1 MVGTKAYLRLY
12 EVLREKIFS
21 GEYGVGD
28 QIPTEREIEELFG
41 VSRITIRHAL
51 RLLQEQGLVE
61 RRPGKGTFVRASRP
75 LKVPILN
82 VDYTGSMRREAPNVR
97 RELVAWRRQAPPEE
111 MREVFGTLKSEQ
123 CTYAVRLDVLD
134 GEPMAYDMLY
144 ILDDFSGALSEE
156 LLVRVDFL
164 QAWMKEEE
172 ISSYR
177 LWESIEAV
185 SAGAEAARLLHV
197 PRRSPLLLTSDI
209 LYVEQSRPIA
219 VFDTL
224 YRGDRFKL
232 IATGNMTAQASE
244 AQQWQR

>member
-12 EVLREKIFS
+12 EILRDKIAS
-21 GEYGVGD
+21 GEYGVGE

-75 LKVPILN
+75 RKVPILN

-97 RELVAWRRQAPPEE
+97 RELVEWRRGSPPEE
-111 MREVFGTLKSEQ
+111 VREALNILQGET
-123 CTYAVRLDVLD
+123 CTYAVRLDILD
-134 GEPMAYDMLY
+134 DEPMAYDRVY
-144 ILDDFSGALSEE
+144 ILDEYAGSMSKE

-164 QAWMKEEE
+164 QGWLKAVEL
-172 ISSYR
+172 SSYR
-177 LWESIEAV
+177 MWESIEAL

-197 PRRSPLLLTSDI
+197 ARRSPLLRTVDI
-209 LYVEQSRPIA
+209 VYVEQSRAIA
-219 VFDTL
+219 VFDTF

-232 IATGNMTAQASE
+232 ISTANVSE
-244 AQQWQR
+244 AQA